1 MDSNMTSNLLSSKF
15 RPIIEIATH
24 QGPEAP
30 SPILYKSV
38 NNHHNAQELAT
49 RFLFECGVKLK
60 VNPVTSAVA
69 AQIYHRFLD
78 AVNDSSYDPYMIA
91 ATALYIA
98 SKQQDEPVKIRDLIN
113 VVHRTLNRDPEILD
127 LSEEYW
133 NYRDSIVQAE
143 LLTMRMIN
151 FKTIN
156 PDIHLYMLNYLKTL
170 SSWICPAVWEKSP
183 LVKLCWT
190 LLQDFHHCKLV
201 IQYEPQLVALAVI
214 YCGLQ
219 LCGIVI
225 PCTTENDQLPW
236 HEAFYKNAKKDEIW
250 NVIENFLALY
260 ENDKEMKH

>member
-1 MDSNMTSNLLSSKF
+1 
-15 RPIIEIATH
+15 
-24 QGPEAP
+24 
-30 SPILYKSV
+30 
-38 NNHHNAQELAT
+38 
-49 RFLFECGVKLK
+49 
-60 VNPVTSAVA
+60 
-69 AQIYHRFLD
+69 
-78 AVNDSSYDPYMIA
+78 MIA

-156 PDIHLYMLNYLKTL
+156 PDIHLVCLSYSKFTPDICYKKIVLSQYMLNYLKTL

-236 HEAFYKNAKKDEIW
+236 HEVSLSLVLTS
-250 NVIENFLALY
+250 VIY
-260 ENDKEMKH
+260 SIYPS